1 MHNIC
6 LNVPKSCRL
15 TFFGHFARMDENAD
29 ASQAIFEPTPE
40 NWRQPPGRPHTTLR
54 TFTMTCLCWIL
65 GYMRLEIWRK
75 IGLSADWC
83 LCTVLRTRSGACYY
97 WIVCIKLTA
106 TMLHH
111 VTYHT
116 PRRTPSTARTA
127 HRAVMADTMQHGTA
141 HASHQ
146 TAFRG
151 DPEQAWSPGPHTR
164 TACLFISTGNTRQPY

>member
-1 MHNIC
+1 MSRSPVVS
-6 LNVPKSCRL
+6 LSS
-15 TFFGHFARMDENAD
+15 G
-29 ASQAIFEPTPE
+29 
-40 NWRQPPGRPHTTLR
+40 TLHEWTRTQMLAKPSSNLLQRTGGNHRGGCMTWR

-65 GYMRLEIWRK
+65 GCMRLEIWRK
-75 IGLSADWC
+75 IGLSGDWC

-106 TMLHH
+106 TMLHN
-111 VTYHT
+111 VTYHML
-116 PRRTPSTARTA
+116 RRTPSPAHTA

-151 DPEQAWSPGPHTR
+151 DPEQVWSPGPHTR